1 MCTVQRIF
9 CGFVNCY
16 LLIDDAGAILID
28 TANPNCSDLILRQLG
43 NVSVNLIVLTHGHSD
58 HVGSAAELSQKLHA
72 PVAMHE
78 ADAPLITAPA
88 SRKLQGHTLLGRVLA
103 GASQSVMAKTRVSP
117 FMPTVPVDEGFDLS
131 AYGVRAHVVALPG
144 HTAGSIGVLTNTGD
158 IISGMRRSY
167 AQAHRARNY
176 EDRKGMNELEKIKC
190 LCTMGHLCGHGNPIK
205 SQRSC
210 DRNLQ

>member
-1 MCTVQRIF
+1 MCTVQRIS

-16 LLIDDAGAILID
+16 LLMDDAGAILID
-28 TANPNCSDLILRQLG
+28 TANPHCSDLILRQLG

-78 ADAPLITAPA
+78 ADTPLITAPA

-117 FMPTVPVDEGFDLS
+117 FVLTVPVDEGFDLS

-158 IISGMRRSY
+158 IIVGDAAFHMLRPTG
-167 AQAHRARNY
+167 ARIY
-176 EDRKGMNELEKIKC
+176 EDRKEMEASVEKIRR
-190 LCTMGHLCGHGNPIK
+190 LCTGSIYVGHGNPI
-205 SQRSC
+205 RAV
-210 DRNLQ
+210 DL

>member
-1 MCTVQRIF
+1 MCTVQRII

-16 LLIDDAGAILID
+16 LLMGDAGAILID
-28 TANPNCSDLILRQLG
+28 TANPHYSDLILRQLG

-117 FMPTVPVDEGFDLS
+117 FVPTVQVDEGFDLS
-131 AYGVRAHVVALPG
+131 AYGVRAQVVALPG
-144 HTAGSIGVLTNTGD
+144 HTAGSIGILTNTGD
-158 IISGMRRSY
+158 IIVGDAAFHMLRPTG
-167 AQAHRARNY
+167 ARIY
-176 EDRKGMNELEKIKC
+176 EDRKGMEASVEKIRR
-190 LCTMGHLCGHGNPIK
+190 LCTGSIYVGHGNPIK
-205 SQRSC
+205 SAE
-210 DRNLQ
+210 L